1 MFYSGKRK
9 LQDGG
14 RKSRENFL
22 RFAITSAIPE
32 SKASSVR
39 PKTHE
44 ERKAKDL
51 IDSVVKEY
59 LESNQIYL
67 TEIKPFG
74 DFQFDIVFDR
84 SGPEPRGEIAA
95 PMYFVACVYKYQ
107 RDMYLA
113 EGRHEPHFIIP
124 IEEEGSVQAIGKS
137 VSMLNQ
143 IFEEDDA

>member
-1 MFYSGKRK
+1 M
-9 LQDGG
+9 
-14 RKSRENFL
+14 
-22 RFAITSAIPE
+22 
-32 SKASSVR
+32 R

-74 DFQFDIVFDR
+74 DFQFGIVFDQ

-107 RDMYLA
+107 RDMYLV
-113 EGRHEPHFIIP
+113 EGRHKPHFIIP
-124 IEEEGSVQAIGKS
+124 IEEEGSVQPIGKS
-137 VSMLNQ
+137 VSMLNR
-143 IFEEDDA
+143 IFEEDDARRLIANCIGPMLRQTQWVNEKRYDRDNVRRN